1 MHAQAESRGGVMR
14 GLQVR
19 AAEWQPIAQLMESG
33 EYDTPESLA
42 KAVLKHCYDTF
53 LLRDFYLTVVD
64 VDGINIAYGLSATES
79 AAKRVQLGGGHRR
92 MILPV
97 ASAEGH
103 IARMVALEG
112 VQP

>member
-1 MHAQAESRGGVMR
+1 MN
-14 GLQVR
+14 GLIPR
-19 AAEWQPIAQLMESG
+19 KSEWEPIAQLMESG

-64 VDGINIAYGLSATES
+64 LDGVNIVYGLSATES

-112 VQP
+112 VQA

>member
-1 MHAQAESRGGVMR
+1 MN
-14 GLQVR
+14 GLIAR
-19 AAEWQPIAQLMESG
+19 KSEWTPIAELLESG
-33 EYDTPESLA
+33 EYESAETLA
-42 KAVLKHCYDTF
+42 KAIIRVAYDTF
-53 LLRDFYLTVVD
+53 LLRSFWLTVVD
-64 VDGINIAYGLSATES
+64 LDGVNIAYGLSATES